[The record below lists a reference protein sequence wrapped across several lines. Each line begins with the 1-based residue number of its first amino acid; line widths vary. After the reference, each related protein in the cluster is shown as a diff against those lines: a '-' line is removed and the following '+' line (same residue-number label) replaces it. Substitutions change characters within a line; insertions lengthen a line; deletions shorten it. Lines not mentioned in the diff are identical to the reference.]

1 MAKVSKIKERTSEGD
16 PLSGR
21 DELASVL
28 ADSLNKK
35 FKDMK
40 AAYFLGDDV
49 APTDLTEWVS
59 TGSTLLDLAISNRP
73 NGGLPVGRIVEV
85 TGLEASGK
93 SLIMAHVLANTQ
105 KKGGLAVYIDTENA
119 LSEEFLRAVGVNVN
133 DMLYLPMDTI
143 EDIFEAMEN
152 IIETVRKSS
161 KDRLVTIV
169 VDSVAAATTKIE
181 QEADYDKDGWATAKA
196 IIMSKALR
204 KITGMIGKERILVC
218 FTNQLRE
225 KLGVMFG
232 DKYTT
237 SGGKAL
243 PFHASCRIRLKGLD
257 KLKNKQGSVEQI
269 IGVRTEAQIVK
280 NRMGPPFKKANFD
293 IYFESG
299 IDDVNSWLQLLKDYE
314 VIKQSGSWYEFTNE
328 ETGEH
333 YKFQG
338 KDWRSMINNDQN
350 LKEHCYKKICEVVIM
365 RYKADESIDPD
376 QLILDNEVDEE

>member
-1 MAKVSKIKERTSEGD
+1 MAKKTKPVEGGD

-28 ADSLNKK
+28 ADNLNKK

-59 TGSTLLDLAISNRP
+59 TGSTLLDLAIANRP

-119 LSEEFLRAVGVNVN
+119 LSEEFLKAVGVNVN

-243 PFHASCRIRLKGLD
+243 PFHASCRIRLKGLE
-257 KLKNKQGSVEQI
+257 KLKNKSGNIEQI

-293 IYFESG
+293 IYFDSG
-299 IDDVNSWLQLLKDYE
+299 IDDVNSWLTLLKDYE
-314 VIKQSGSWYEFTNE
+314 VIKQSGSWYMM
-328 ETGEH
+328 TGPDGDEL
-333 YKFQG
+333 KFQA
-338 KDWRSMINNDQN
+338 KDWRNMINIDDD
-350 LKEHCYKKICEVVIM
+350 LREYCYNKICEVVIM
-365 RYKADESIDPD
+365 KYRAEDINPDE
-376 QLILDNEVDEE
+376 ILTDDELPND

>member
-1 MAKVSKIKERTSEGD
+1 MAKKSKPIEGGD

-28 ADSLNKK
+28 ADNLNKK

-40 AAYFLGDDV
+40 AAYFLGDDET
-49 APTDLTEWVS
+49 PTDLTEWVS
-59 TGSTLLDLAISNRP
+59 TGSTLLDLAIANRP
-73 NGGLPVGRIVEV
+73 NGGFPVGRIVEV

-243 PFHASCRIRLKGLD
+243 PFHASCRIRLKGLE
-257 KLKNKQGSVEQI
+257 KLKSKSGNIEQI
-269 IGVRTEAQIVK
+269 VGIRTEAQVVK

-293 IYFESG
+293 IYFDSG
-299 IDDVNSWLQLLKDYE
+299 IDDVNSWLSVLKDYE
-314 VIKQSGSWYEFTNE
+314 VIKQSGSWYMM
-328 ETGEH
+328 TGPDGQEL
-333 YKFQG
+333 KFQG
-338 KDWRSMINNDQN
+338 KDWRVLINNDPK
-350 LKEHCYKKICEVVIM
+350 LREFCYNKICDVIIM
-365 RYKADESIDPD
+365 KYKAEDINPDEVLTD
-376 QLILDNEVDEE
+376 DELPND

>member
-1 MAKVSKIKERTSEGD
+1 MAKSKKPIEGGD

-28 ADSLNKK
+28 ADNLNKK

-40 AAYFLGDDV
+40 AAYFLGEDT

-59 TGSTLLDLAISNRP
+59 TGSTLLDLAIANRP
-73 NGGLPVGRIVEV
+73 NGGLPVGRIIEV

-257 KLKNKQGSVEQI
+257 KLKNKTGNIEQV

-293 IYFESG
+293 IYFDSG
-299 IDDVNSWLQLLKDYE
+299 IDDINSWLQILKDYD
-314 VIKQSGSWYEFTNE
+314 VVKQSGSWYMMTNE
-328 ETGEH
+328 ETGEEL
-333 YKFQG
+333 KFQA
-338 KDWRSMINNDQN
+338 KDWRGMLSNDED
-350 LKEHCYKKICEVVIM
+350 LKNYCYNKICDVVIM
-365 RYKADESIDPD
+365 KYKAEDIIDPD
-376 QLILDNEVDEE
+376 QIILDDELPND

>member
-1 MAKVSKIKERTSEGD
+1 MAKKTKPVEGGD
-16 PLSGR
+16 LLSGR

-28 ADSLNKK
+28 ADNLNKK

-59 TGSTLLDLAISNRP
+59 TGSTLLDLAIANRP

-181 QEADYDKDGWATAKA
+181 QEADYNKDGWATAKA

-204 KITGMIGKERILVC
+204 KITGMIGKEKILVC

-243 PFHASCRIRLKGLD
+243 PFHASCRIRLKGLE
-257 KLKNKQGSVEQI
+257 KLKSKNGAVEQI

-293 IYFESG
+293 IYFDSG
-299 IDDVNSWLQLLKDYE
+299 IDDVNSWLTLLKDYE
-314 VIKQSGSWYEFTNE
+314 VIRQSGSWYMM
-328 ETGEH
+328 TGPDGKEL
-333 YKFQG
+333 KFQS
-338 KDWRSMINNDQN
+338 KDWRFMVTEDDE
-350 LKEHCYKKICEVVIM
+350 LREYCYNKICEVVIM
-365 RYKADESIDPD
+365 KYRAEDINPDDILTDDELPND
-376 QLILDNEVDEE
+376 

>member
-1 MAKVSKIKERTSEGD
+1 
-16 PLSGR
+16 
-21 DELASVL
+21 
-28 ADSLNKK
+28 
-35 FKDMK
+35 
-40 AAYFLGDDV
+40 
-49 APTDLTEWVS
+49 
-59 TGSTLLDLAISNRP
+59 
-73 NGGLPVGRIVEV
+73 
-85 TGLEASGK
+85 
-93 SLIMAHVLANTQ
+93 MAHVLANTQ

-243 PFHASCRIRLKGLD
+243 PFHASCRIRLKGLE
-257 KLKNKQGSVEQI
+257 KLKSKSGTVEQI

-293 IYFESG
+293 IYFDSG
-299 IDDVNSWLQLLKDYE
+299 IDDVNSWLTLLKDYE
-314 VIKQSGSWYEFTNE
+314 VIRQSGSWYMM
-328 ETGEH
+328 TGPDGQEL
-333 YKFQG
+333 KFQA
-338 KDWRSMINNDQN
+338 KDWRAMVSEDDD
-350 LKEHCYKKICEVVIM
+350 LKEYCYNKICEVVIM
-365 RYKADESIDPD
+365 KYRAEDINPDE
-376 QLILDNEVDEE
+376 ILTDDELPND

>member
-1 MAKVSKIKERTSEGD
+1 MAKKSKPIEGGD

-28 ADSLNKK
+28 ADNLNKK

-59 TGSTLLDLAISNRP
+59 TGSTLLDLAIANRP
-73 NGGLPVGRIVEV
+73 NGGLPVGRIIEV

-243 PFHASCRIRLKGLD
+243 PFHASCRIRLKGLE
-257 KLKNKQGSVEQI
+257 KLKSKSGTVEQI
-269 IGVRTEAQIVK
+269 IGVRTEAQVVK

-293 IYFESG
+293 IYFDSG
-299 IDDVNSWLQLLKDYE
+299 IDDVNSWLTLLKDYE
-314 VIKQSGSWYEFTNE
+314 VIKQSGSWYMM
-328 ETGEH
+328 TGPDGQEL
-333 YKFQG
+333 KFQA
-338 KDWRSMINNDQN
+338 KDWRSMVNEDDD
-350 LKEHCYKKICEVVIM
+350 LRTYCYNKICEVVIM
-365 RYKADESIDPD
+365 KYRAEDINPDEVLTDDDLPND
-376 QLILDNEVDEE
+376 